1 MKYSNQIEFLLKA
14 LYGHSAKEASV
25 KELYNAT
32 SKIVMSEAMPKWNNT
47 QSKENKRCGYL
58 SAEFLIGRLVYS
70 NMLNLDILDNM
81 KKALKELG
89 RDINEFEE
97 VEDDALGNGGLG
109 RLAACFLDSAATHDV
124 LLDGYGLR
132 YKYGLFKQSFVNGY
146 QHEEADDWQKW
157 GDPFSI
163 RREEDSVRVHFADF
177 DVMAVPYDYPVIG
190 YKSETINTLRLWQ
203 AENSN
208 DFNFKA
214 FDDMKGES
222 NAIEDYRANEITY
235 VLYPNDNTIQGKYL
249 RLRQEYF
256 MVSATLQ
263 DFIRKYK
270 ASGFKW
276 SDMKEH
282 QIWQLNDTHP
292 TLAIPEFIR
301 LLNIEGLSYTQA
313 LEIAR
318 GCFNFT
324 NHTIMGEALEKWP
337 VSMLRDLI
345 PDVLNV
351 IEYLQ
356 TVISLELN
364 NTDLYIIHDNI
375 VHMANLAIFVS
386 SHVNGVAKIHTEIL
400 KNDTFKEW
408 DKVYPGKILNVT
420 NGITPRRWVALNN
433 PLLSKLISSKI
444 GDEWI
449 KDLRKLSDLN
459 AFAYHDSFVNSF
471 IKIKEENKKT
481 LSKYILEHDNVS
493 IDSSFLF
500 DIQIKRLHEY
510 KRQLLNALSIL
521 YIYNELKSG
530 NLPDFKPQA
539 FIFGAKSAP
548 GYYIAKAIIKFIN
561 EIANLVNNDKDVS
574 SKLKVV
580 FIENYNVSYAERLV
594 CAADISE
601 QISMAGMEASG
612 TGNMKFMA
620 NGTPTLGTLDGANV
634 EICDMAG
641 IENNYIFGLTVDEI
655 NDLKPNYDPNIYL
668 ENNSKLKA
676 IVETLINGTFDD
688 SEGYLR
694 ALYDSLTIGDRK
706 DYYLVFADFDS
717 YINAK
722 LRVNKEYGTKEYY
735 KKCIAN
741 MVNSSNFSSD
751 RSILD
756 YDKNIWNL

>member
-1 MKYSNQIEFLLKA
+1 MKYSEKIEFLLKTF
-14 LYGHSAKEASV
+14 YGHTAKEASV

-32 SKIVMSEAMPKWNNT
+32 SKIVMSEAMPKWINT
-47 QSKENKRCGYL
+47 KRNEGKRCGYL
-58 SAEFLIGRLVYS
+58 SSEFLIGRLVYS
-70 NMLNLDILDNM
+70 NMLNLGILDDM
-81 KKALKELG
+81 RSSLKELG

-97 VEDDALGNGGLG
+97 IEDAALGNGGLG
-109 RLAACFLDSAATHDV
+109 RLAACFLDSAATHDI

-146 QHEEADDWQKW
+146 QHEEADDWEKW

-163 RREEDSVRVHFADF
+163 RREEESVRVHFADF
-177 DVMAVPYDYPVIG
+177 DALAVPYDYPVIG
-190 YKSETINTLRLWQ
+190 YKSDTINTLRLWQ
-203 AENSN
+203 AENASN
-208 DFNFKA
+208 FNFKD
-214 FDDMKGES
+214 FDNMKGES
-222 NAIEDYRANEITY
+222 NAIEDYKANEITY
-235 VLYPNDNTIQGKYL
+235 VLYPNDNTIEGKYL

-256 MVSATLQ
+256 MVSASLQ

-270 ASGFKW
+270 AMGYSYFDIPKY
-276 SDMKEH
+276 

-301 LLNIEGLSYTQA
+301 LLSLEGLSYEEA
-313 LEIAR
+313 LGIAR
-318 GCFNFT
+318 KSFNFT

-337 VSMLRDLI
+337 ISMLRDLI
-345 PDVLNV
+345 PDVLDV

-356 TVISLELN
+356 NAISIELN
-364 NTDLYIIHDNI
+364 NPNLYIIHDNV

-400 KNDTFKEW
+400 KNETFKEW
-408 DKVYPGKILNVT
+408 NKAYPNKLLNVT
-420 NGITPRRWVALNN
+420 NGITPRRWIALNN

-444 GDEWI
+444 GNDWI

-459 AFAYHDSFVNSF
+459 SYAYHDSFVNNF
-471 IKIKEENKKT
+471 IKVKEENKKL
-481 LSKYILEHDNVS
+481 LSKYILEHDNIS
-493 IDSSFLF
+493 IDSSFIF

-521 YIYNELKSG
+521 YIYNEIKSG
-530 NLPDFKPQA
+530 NLTDFKPQA

-561 EIANLVNNDKDVS
+561 EIANLVNNDEAVKD
-574 SKLKVV
+574 KLKVV

-641 IENNYIFGLTVDEI
+641 IENNYIFGLTVDEVKK
-655 NDLKPNYDPNIYL
+655 LKANYDPNIYL
-668 ENNSKLKA
+668 ENNPKLKA
-676 IVETLINGTFDD
+676 IVETLIDGTFDD
-688 SEGYLR
+688 GEGYLK
-694 ALYDSLTIGDRK
+694 ALYDSLTCGDRR

-717 YINAK
+717 YILAK
-722 LRVNKEYGTKEYY
+722 LKVNKEYGTKEYY

-756 YDKNIWNL
+756 YNKYIWNL

>member
-1 MKYSNQIEFLLKA
+1 MEYSKQIEFLLKTF
-14 LYGHSAKEASV
+14 YGHTAKEASV
-25 KELYNAT
+25 KELYDAT
-32 SKIVMSEAMPKWNNT
+32 SRIVMSEAMPKWTST
-47 QSKENKRCGYL
+47 QKNEGKRCGYL
-58 SAEFLIGRLVYS
+58 SAEFLIGRLIYS
-70 NMLNLDILDNM
+70 NMLNLDILNDM
-81 KKALKELG
+81 KSSLKKLG

-97 VEDDALGNGGLG
+97 IEDDALGNGGLG

-163 RREEDSVRVHFADF
+163 RREEDSVVVHFSDF
-177 DVMAVPYDYPVIG
+177 DVLAVPYDYPVIG

-203 AENSN
+203 SENVNS
-208 DFNFKA
+208 FNFKD

-222 NAIEDYRANEITY
+222 NAVLDYKANEITY
-235 VLYPNDNTIQGKYL
+235 VLYPNDNSLEGKYL

-256 MVSATLQ
+256 MVSASLQ

-270 ASGFKW
+270 AKGYKLC
-276 SDMKEH
+276 DIPKH

-301 LLNIEGLSYTQA
+301 LLNLEGLNYSEA
-313 LEIAR
+313 LDIAR
-318 GCFNFT
+318 KCFNFT

-337 VSMLRDLI
+337 VSMLNELI
-345 PDVLNV
+345 PDVLKI

-364 NTDLYIIHDNI
+364 NPNLYIIYDNV

-386 SHVNGVAKIHTEIL
+386 SHVNGVAKIHTDIL

-408 DKVYPGKILNVT
+408 NKVYPGKILNVT

-433 PLLSKLISSKI
+433 PLLSNLISSKI
-444 GDEWI
+444 GYDWI

-459 AFAYHDSFVNSF
+459 SYAYHDSFVDSF
-471 IKIKEENKKT
+471 IKVKNENKKI
-481 LSKYILEHDNVS
+481 LSKYILEHDNIS
-493 IDSSFLF
+493 INSSFLF

-521 YIYNELKSG
+521 YIYNEIKSG
-530 NLPDFKPQA
+530 NLTDFKPQA

-574 SKLKVV
+574 DKLKVV
-580 FIENYNVSYAERLV
+580 FIKNYNVSYAERLV

-634 EICDMAG
+634 EICEMAG
-641 IENNYIFGLTVDEI
+641 IENNYIFGLTVDEV
-655 NDLKPNYDPNIYL
+655 NELKPNYDPNIYL
-668 ENNSKLKA
+668 ANNPKLKA
-676 IVETLINGTFDD
+676 VVETLIDGTFDD

-694 ALYDSLTIGDRK
+694 ALYDSLTIGNRK

-717 YINAK
+717 YINSK
-722 LRVNKEYGTKEYY
+722 LKVNKEYGTKEYY

-756 YDKNIWNL
+756 YNKNIWNL